1 MLRFGQIINK
11 IMKERAIIKIGA
23 MIDVAKRRLD
33 KEPFWKV
40 DDVEKL
46 IASELREIEVLEYIY
61 KLIENNNE

>member
-1 MLRFGQIINK
+1 
-11 IMKERAIIKIGA
+11 MKERAIIKIGA